1 MDITIDTYADMFG
14 SVTVGALTDMP
25 FTAAQH
31 SRIPPAVSDTPAPDE
46 SPYP

>member
-1 MDITIDTYADMFG
+1 MFG
-14 SVTVGALTDMP
+14 SVTVGAMNDMP

-31 SRIPPAVSDTPAPDE
+31 SRIPPPVLNTPAPDE